1 MTKPSQWKKTE
12 VDTQDLFL
20 DDQNWRFPP
29 HLHGLAQPQL
39 LEALIDEY
47 DVYEIASS
55 IEENGFYPHESLV
68 VVVEKGK
75 HIVLEGNRRLAA
87 CKALLQP
94 EKLSDSNRTRFSK
107 LSVAT
112 DKTSIKKMSVVI
124 APLRADA
131 IDLIESLHT
140 TPGRLKWDPISKY
153 RFNQAYRSNNKAKFT
168 EANKALDAYE
178 IAKAVDLPEEI
189 KKIVHNEKK
198 FYLTNLLRIMD
209 DENTMKYLG
218 YTFDHKGNMIIKAK
232 ASEFVKGFVPILTD
246 VVTSKSFSRMVNNV
260 EDKKQYI
267 SDKKKEVSLRSSGS
281 GHLTAGQFIQQLQKG
296 TTATPVSGTSSGK
309 SKSTSK
315 GLIPMDFDCTIKETR
330 IQSVF
335 SELQR
340 MPVGK
345 YANATGISLRL
356 LLELSLFT
364 HLHSIGEITKMKAEA
379 HKAAA
384 KKGQNLTGHWTPELK
399 KMLKWI
405 SDPATTTLSGHLSK
419 KIADFIDQ
427 KSEDPVLYTLNQLVH
442 NPEEIPDETSLRKTW
457 SSLQGLLKI
466 TLNPADGTKP

>member
-12 VDTQDLFL
+12 IDTQDLFL

-68 VVVEKGK
+68 VVLEKGK
-75 HIVLEGNRRLAA
+75 YIVLEGNRRLAA

-94 EKLSDSNRTRFSK
+94 EKLSDSNRTRFTK
-107 LSVAT
+107 LSAAT
-112 DKTSIKKMSVVI
+112 DKASIKKMSVVI

-168 EANKALDAYE
+168 EANKALDAYL
-178 IAKAVDLPEEI
+178 IAKALDLPEEI
-189 KKIVHNEKK
+189 KKIVLNEKK

-218 YTFDHKGNMIIKAK
+218 YSYDHNGKLIIKSK
-232 ASEFVKGFVPILTD
+232 GSEFQKGFTPIVTD
-246 VVTSKSFSRMVNNV
+246 VVTSKSFSRMVNSV
-260 EDKKQYI
+260 EDKKKYI
-267 SDKKKEVSLRSSGS
+267 TDKKREVNLKSSGS
-281 GHLTAGQFIQQLQKG
+281 GHLTAEQFVKQLQKG
-296 TTATPVSGTSSGK
+296 TSITSVPTKGSGR
-309 SKSTSK
+309 SKATSK

-335 SELQR
+335 GELQR
-340 MPVGK
+340 MPVIK
-345 YANATGISLRL
+345 YANAVGISLRL
-356 LLELSLFT
+356 LLELSLFK
-364 HLHSIGEITKMKAEA
+364 HLDSIGEIAKMKAEA

-427 KSEDPVLYTLNQLVH
+427 KSEDPVLYNLNQLVH

-466 TLNPADGTKP
+466 TLNPSDGTKP